1 MDKAIWQCS
10 PPEHKSILITIL
22 MMANH
27 NEKQWLWKNEKYFC
41 KPGQLITSLKS
52 IAFKSGTS
60 VQNVRTALK
69 NFEKKY
75 DFLTNESTKQN
86 RLITIT
92 NWDTYQENGC
102 QPNKA
107 TNNQLTDDQQTPNKR
122 LTTNKNDKE
131 CKNERKILL
140 RENDFNEFYKAYP
153 VKKSKNKA
161 QEYWNKWEKAGELP
175 SLEILLSAL
184 NNQIAERIR
193 KKQADKKSFVPEW
206 KHPSTWL
213 HQKCWEDETE
223 ESDDEIKSRLTESGY
238 DPVTGKYMTKDGNPE
253 LVL

>member
-1 MDKAIWQCS
+1 
-10 PPEHKSILITIL
+10 
-22 MMANH
+22 
-27 NEKQWLWKNEKYFC
+27 
-41 KPGQLITSLKS
+41 
-52 IAFKSGTS
+52 
-60 VQNVRTALK
+60 
-69 NFEKKY
+69 
-75 DFLTNESTKQN
+75 
-86 RLITIT
+86 
-92 NWDTYQENGC
+92 
-102 QPNKA
+102 
-107 TNNQLTDDQQTPNKR
+107 
-122 LTTNKNDKE
+122 
-131 CKNERKILL
+131 L

-223 ESDDEIKSRLTESGY
+223 ESDDEIKSRLTDSGY
-238 DPVTGKYMTKDGNPE
+238 DPVTRRYMTPDGNPE
-253 LVL
+253 VVL